1 MFFFTNFGNTFIN
14 YGFSQKFYFTF
25 FVLLYKNRLFQILIQ
40 NKIESFTDMFMNCTK
55 LTSLDVSN
63 FDVSEGQYFD
73 SMFDV
78 NL

>member
-1 MFFFTNFGNTFIN
+1 
-14 YGFSQKFYFTF
+14 
-25 FVLLYKNRLFQILIQ
+25 
-40 NKIESFTDMFMNCTK
+40 MNCTK